1 MINYANQKT
10 YPIDRNF
17 SLAQINVRGLFHKLD
32 QIRLLLY
39 QKHFSVLGI
48 CETFLVNSKPTSLLT
63 IPGYNMVRR
72 DRLFRGGGGVVLYIK
87 DSLQFENLPQISS
100 LLDESITIRIL
111 PNVAKP
117 FLISIIYRPP
127 QSCISWKTSFF
138 EYLEL
143 CQVTCNEIIL

>member
-1 MINYANQKT
+1 M
-10 YPIDRNF
+10 
-17 SLAQINVRGLFHKLD
+17 
-32 QIRLLLY
+32 
-39 QKHFSVLGI
+39 VLQ
-48 CETFLVNSKPTSLLT
+48 NLT
-63 IPGYNMVRR
+63 IEHWTFFCNFKYNCSQNCEK
-72 DRLFRGGGGVVLYIK
+72 YIPK
-87 DSLQFENLPQISS
+87 AFGCYITHTQVIT

-143 CQVTCNEIIL
+143 CQVTCNEIILLGDFNVDLLDKKVKSKWNRELSQFSLKQVISAPQELQVLHQP